1 MHTPQP
7 SLCTALRPKAGA
19 GYEARTRDVHL
30 GKVVLYQLS
39 YTRSFERDNNVQPTA
54 PRNLLIA
61 TETLKS
67 LNPNRTFTASYDQHP
82 MKKLF
87 LLCMVSLGLY
97 GSLFP
102 QAPTESPI
110 ASPTAPTATTAA
122 TAATSIAAP
131 VSPTAAPSATS
142 SSASS
147 DLADKIH
154 RKLEKKLGHKHGI
167 IIGADDNDGDHVGAS
182 KDIPSEVIPLVGIV
196 FLSIFGAPVLI
207 VILIGVFALLVS
219 RSRQRTI
226 RLLVEKGQP
235 VPAEL
240 LAPEV
245 RRVRRRSDVRRGVIW
260 AMVGLGLM
268 VWLAAVNDWEGGV
281 WSFGLIP
288 FLIGLG
294 YLIIWK
300 LEGKKDIPPPP
311 PRP

>member
-1 MHTPQP
+1 
-7 SLCTALRPKAGA
+7 
-19 GYEARTRDVHL
+19 
-30 GKVVLYQLS
+30 
-39 YTRSFERDNNVQPTA
+39 
-54 PRNLLIA
+54 
-61 TETLKS
+61 
-67 LNPNRTFTASYDQHP
+67 

-110 ASPTAPTATTAA
+110 ASPTAPTAATAA

-131 VSPTAAPSATS
+131 ASTPTAAPSATS

-147 DLADKIH
+147 DLAEKIH

-167 IIGADDNDGDHVGAS
+167 IIDGDDKDGDHVGAS

-260 AMVGLGLM
+260 TMVGLGLM
-268 VWLAAVNDWEGGV
+268 VWLAAVNGWEGGV

-294 YLIIWK
+294 YLIVWK